1 MRANYHTHTWR
12 CNHAVGSEEDYVIR
26 AIEQGFDVLG
36 FSDHTPQ
43 FFPEGYVSKI
53 RMETGELPNY
63 CRVIR
68 ELRDRHSKDIQIHVG
83 LEVEYY
89 PSLFSNLLPLLRD
102 QGVEY
107 LLLGQHFLGDEQGQ
121 AYTGAPTEDEE
132 ILRRYCEQSMDAMQ
146 TGVFTYF
153 AHPDLIHFKG
163 DHQIYRKHMR
173 RLCQEAKS
181 CGLPL
186 EMNLLGLWAGR
197 NYPDMRFWALAAEEG
212 CQAVLGWD
220 AHAPEQLCKPDAE
233 KTLRMAAK
241 QLGLELLDRVEFRKI
256 GE

>member
-1 MRANYHTHTWR
+1 MRANYHTHTYR

-26 AIEQGFDVLG
+26 AIEQGFDILG

-43 FFPEGYVSKI
+43 FFPEGYQSGI
-53 RMETGELPNY
+53 RMVPDELPNY
-63 CRVIR
+63 CRVVR
-68 ELRDRHSKDIQIHVG
+68 ELRDRHSSEIRIHVG

-89 PSLFSNLLPLLRD
+89 PALFSQLLPVLRD
-102 QGVEY
+102 QGIEY
-107 LLLGQHFLGDEQGQ
+107 LLLGQHYLGNEQNQ
-121 AYTGAPTEDEE
+121 AYTGAPTADET
-132 ILRRYCEQSMDAMQ
+132 ILRQYCEQSMDAMQ
-146 TGVFTYF
+146 TGAFTYF
-153 AHPDLIHFKG
+153 AHPDLICFKG
-163 DHQIYRKHMR
+163 DQETYRKHMR
-173 RLCQEAKS
+173 RLCQEAKN

-233 KTLRMAAK
+233 NTLRMAAE
-241 QLGLELLDRVEFRKI
+241 QLGLELLETVTFRKI
-256 GE
+256 

>member
-12 CNHAVGSEEDYVIR
+12 CNHAIGEEEAYIKSAV
-26 AIEQGFDVLG
+26 EQGFDILG

-43 FFPEGYVSKI
+43 FFPEGYTSGI
-53 RMETGELPNY
+53 RMATTELPNY
-63 CRVIR
+63 CKLLR
-68 ELRDRHSKDIQIHVG
+68 ELRERYREDILLHVG

-89 PSLFSNLLPLLRD
+89 PAIFSELLPALRD

-107 LLLGQHFLGDEQGQ
+107 LLLGQHFLGNEQGQ
-121 AYTGAPTEDEE
+121 HYNGAPTADEE
-132 ILRRYCEQSMDAMQ
+132 ILRQYCQQSMEAMQ

-153 AHPDLIHFKG
+153 AHPDLIKFQG
-163 DHQIYRKHMR
+163 DHATYRKYMR

-186 EMNLLGLWAGR
+186 EMNLLGLWSGR

-220 AHAPEQLCKPDAE
+220 AHAPEHLCKADAE
-233 KTLRMAAK
+233 KTMRKAVK
-241 QLGLELLDRVEFRKI
+241 QLGLELLDTVELRQI
-256 GE
+256 

>member
-12 CNHAVGSEEDYVIR
+12 CNHATGGEEDYVKT
-26 AIEQGFDVLG
+26 AVEQGFDILG

-43 FFPEGYVSKI
+43 FFPEGYLSKI
-53 RMETGELPNY
+53 RMEPQELPNY

-68 ELRDRHSKDIQIHVG
+68 ELLDLYRESIRIHVG

-89 PSLFSNLLPLLRD
+89 PDLFADLIQAVRD

-107 LLLGQHFLGDEQGQ
+107 LILGQHFLGNEQNQ
-121 AYTGAPTEDEE
+121 PYNGAPTGDES

-153 AHPDLIHFKG
+153 AHPDLIRFQG
-163 DHQIYRKHMR
+163 DHGVYRKYMR
-173 RLCQEAKS
+173 RLCQKAKS

-186 EMNLLGLWAGR
+186 EMNLLGYWSQR
-197 NYPDMRFWALAAEEG
+197 NYPDIRFWSLAAEEG
-212 CQAVLGWD
+212 CQAVVGWD
-220 AHAPEQLCKPDAE
+220 AHAPEQLCKAQEE
-233 KTLRMAAK
+233 KTMRKAAK
-241 QLGLELLDRVEFRKI
+241 RFGLELLDTVEFRKI
-256 GE
+256 

>member
-12 CNHAVGSEEDYVIR
+12 CNHAIGGEEEYVK
-26 AIEQGFDVLG
+26 AAVEQGFDILG

-43 FFPEGYVSKI
+43 FFPEGYTSKI
-53 RMETGELPNY
+53 RMDTQELPNY
-63 CRVIR
+63 CKVIR
-68 ELRDRHSKDIQIHVG
+68 DLRDRYSNQIRIHVG

-89 PSLFSNLLPLLRD
+89 PALFADLVSAVRD

-107 LLLGQHFLGDEQGQ
+107 LLLGQHFLGNEQNQ
-121 AYTGAPTEDEE
+121 PYNGAPTAEE
-132 ILRRYCEQSMDAMQ
+132 AILRQYCEQSMDAMQ

-153 AHPDLIHFKG
+153 AHPDLIRFQG
-163 DHQIYRKHMR
+163 ENAVYRQHMR

-186 EMNLLGLWAGR
+186 EMNMLGLWSGR
-197 NYPDMRFWALAAEEG
+197 HYPDMRFWALAAEEG
-212 CQAVLGWD
+212 CQVVLGWD

-233 KTLRMAAK
+233 RTLRKAVKRM
-241 QLGLELLDRVEFRKI
+241 GLNLLDTVEFRKI
-256 GE
+256 G